1 MSYKAYVTYVKNIRP
16 AENADRLNA
25 CEVFGNTTIIDK
37 TITEDTLILYL
48 PSDGQISVEFGE
60 KNNLFR
66 RKDENGNN
74 VGGFVD
80 PDKRNI
86 AAIRLRGNRS
96 DGLVLPISCLNYCFS
111 HGDASI
117 EFHAG
122 DVIDGLVNGHEIARK
137 YIPKTNHKN
146 HVSGAHNKVKKKK
159 VVIAPLFKE
168 HKDTEQLAYNL
179 NDFKEGDQ
187 IEITLKMHG
196 TSGRTAYLPCLK
208 GYKRTWKDKLLGR
221 EGTPVYEYDYVSGTR
236 RVVLERYDAGFYGS
250 DAFRKIHAEKFKGKL
265 HKGETVYYE
274 IVGFTDAGVPIMST
288 ADNRKLNDKEFIKKY
303 GKETVFSYG
312 CDPDGCKDGELMKFA
327 TNAAGDKL
335 MSFTQL
341 PQSDIYVYRMTMT
354 NEDGDVVEYSP
365 EFMRYRCE
373 QMGVKTVPVM
383 WQGFI
388 PVIENDEALPEEHA
402 ETPGSFIKNIAE
414 KYYDGA
420 DPIGKTHIREG
431 VVVRIVNRPTFTAY
445 KHKNFNFKVLENIIK
460 VNADAPDM
468 EEAQEIVE

>member
-1 MSYKAYVTYVKNIRP
+1 MSYNVYVTKLKNVRP
-16 AENADRLNA
+16 HPHADRLQLA
-25 CEVFGNTTIIDK
+25 DCFGNTVCISLDHS
-37 TITEDTLILYL
+37 EGELGAYL
-48 PSDGQISVEFGE
+48 PTDGQISEEFG
-60 KNNLFR
+60 KANDLFR

-74 VGGFVD
+74 VGGFID
-80 PDKRNI
+80 PVKRNVQC
-86 AAIRLRGNRS
+86 IRLRGEKS
-96 DGLVLPISCLNYCFS
+96 DGLFLPLTCLEPFGDISALKE
-111 HGDASI
+111 GDI
-117 EFHAG
+117 VTVF
-122 DVIDGLVNGHEIARK
+122 NGHEIARK
-137 YIPKTNHKN
+137 YIPKTNHRN

-168 HKDTEQLAYNL
+168 HKDIEQLAYNL

-208 GYKRTWKDKLLGR
+208 GYKRTWKDKLLRR

-250 DAFRKIHAEKFKGKL
+250 DAFRKIHAEKFEGKL
-265 HKGETVYYE
+265 HKNEEIYYE
-274 IVGFTDAGVPIMST
+274 IVGFTDTGVPIMST
-288 ADNRKLNDKEFIKKY
+288 ADNRKLNDKDFIKKY

-312 CDPDGCKDGELMKFA
+312 CDCAEQAWREDRGQDPDKPK
-327 TNAAGDKL
+327 
-335 MSFTQL
+335 
-341 PQSDIYVYRMTMT
+341 SDIYVYRMTMT

-373 QMGVKTVPVM
+373 QMGIKTVPVM

-388 PVIENDEALPEEHA
+388 PVIENDEALPEEYA

-420 DPIGKTHIREG
+420 DPVGKTHIREG

-445 KHKNFNFKVLENIIK
+445 KHKNFNFKVLENIVK

>member
-1 MSYKAYVTYVKNIRP
+1 MSYNVYVTKLKNVRP
-16 AENADRLNA
+16 HPHADRLQLA
-25 CEVFGNTTIIDK
+25 DCFGNTVCISLDHS
-37 TITEDTLILYL
+37 EGELGAYL
-48 PSDGQISVEFGE
+48 PTDGQISEEFG
-60 KNNLFR
+60 KANDLFR

-74 VGGFVD
+74 VGGFID
-80 PDKRNI
+80 PVKRNVQC
-86 AAIRLRGNRS
+86 IRLRGEKS
-96 DGLVLPISCLNYCFS
+96 DGLFLPLTCLEPFGDISALKE
-111 HGDASI
+111 GDI
-117 EFHAG
+117 VTVF
-122 DVIDGLVNGHEIARK
+122 NGHEIARK
-137 YIPKTNHKN
+137 YIPKTNHRN
-146 HVSGAHNKVKKKK
+146 HASGAHNKVKKKK

-168 HKDTEQLAYNL
+168 HKDIEQLAYNL

-208 GYKRTWKDKLLGR
+208 GYKRTWKDKLLRR

-250 DAFRKIHAEKFKGKL
+250 DAFRKIHAEKFEGKL
-265 HKGETVYYE
+265 HKNEEIYYE
-274 IVGFTDAGVPIMST
+274 IVGFTDTGVPIMST
-288 ADNRKLNDKEFIKKY
+288 ADNRKLNDKDFIKKY

-312 CDPDGCKDGELMKFA
+312 CDCAEQAWREDRGQDPDKPK
-327 TNAAGDKL
+327 
-335 MSFTQL
+335 
-341 PQSDIYVYRMTMT
+341 SDIYVYRMTMT

-373 QMGVKTVPVM
+373 QMGIKTVPVM

-388 PVIENDEALPEEHA
+388 PVIENDEALPEEYA

-445 KHKNFNFKVLENIIK
+445 KHKNFNFKVLENIVK
-460 VNADAPDM
+460 VNAGAPDM

>member
-1 MSYKAYVTYVKNIRP
+1 MSYNVYVTKLKNVRP
-16 AENADRLNA
+16 HPHADRLQLA
-25 CEVFGNTTIIDK
+25 DCFGNTVCISLDHS
-37 TITEDTLILYL
+37 EGELGAYL
-48 PSDGQISVEFGE
+48 PTDGQISEEFG
-60 KNNLFR
+60 KANDLFR

-74 VGGFVD
+74 VGGFID
-80 PDKRNI
+80 PVKRNVQC
-86 AAIRLRGNRS
+86 IRLRGEKS
-96 DGLVLPISCLNYCFS
+96 DGLFLPLTCLEPFGDISALKE
-111 HGDASI
+111 GDI
-117 EFHAG
+117 VTVF
-122 DVIDGLVNGHEIARK
+122 NGHEIARK
-137 YIPKTNHKN
+137 YIPKTNHRN
-146 HVSGAHNKVKKKK
+146 HASGAHNKVKKKK

-168 HKDTEQLAYNL
+168 HKDIEQLAYNL

-208 GYKRTWKDKLLGR
+208 GYKRTWKDKLLRR

-250 DAFRKIHAEKFKGKL
+250 DAFRKIHAEKFEGKL
-265 HKGETVYYE
+265 HKNEEIYYE
-274 IVGFTDAGVPIMST
+274 IVGFTDTGVPIMST
-288 ADNRKLNDKEFIKKY
+288 ADNRKLNDKDFIKKY

-312 CDPDGCKDGELMKFA
+312 CDCAEQAWREDRGQDPDKPK
-327 TNAAGDKL
+327 
-335 MSFTQL
+335 
-341 PQSDIYVYRMTMT
+341 SDIYVYRMTMT

-388 PVIENDEALPEEHA
+388 PVIENDEALPEEYA

-445 KHKNFNFKVLENIIK
+445 KHKNFNFKVLENIVK
-460 VNADAPDM
+460 VNAGAPDM

>member
-1 MSYKAYVTYVKNIRP
+1 MSYNVYVTKLKNVRP
-16 AENADRLNA
+16 HPNADRLQLA
-25 CEVFGNTTIIDK
+25 DCFGNTVCISLDHSEGELTV
-37 TITEDTLILYL
+37 YL
-48 PSDGQISVEFGE
+48 PTDGQISEEFG
-60 KNNLFR
+60 KANDLFR
-66 RKDENGNN
+66 RKDENGNQA
-74 VGGFVD
+74 GGFID
-80 PDKRNI
+80 PVKRNVQC
-86 AAIRLRGNRS
+86 IRLRGEKS
-96 DGLVLPISCLNYCFS
+96 DGLVLPLSCLEPF
-111 HGDASI
+111 GDISALK
-117 EFHAG
+117 EG
-122 DVIDGLVNGHEIARK
+122 DIVTVFNGHEIARK
-137 YIPKTNHKN
+137 YIPKTNHRN
-146 HVSGAHNKVKKKK
+146 HVSGANNKTKKKK

-179 NDFKEGDQ
+179 NDFKENDQ

-208 GYKRTWKDKLLGR
+208 GYKRTWKDKLLRR

-250 DAFRKIHAEKFKGKL
+250 DAFRKIHAEKFEGKL

-274 IVGFTDAGVPIMST
+274 IVGFTDTGVPIMST

-365 EFMRYRCE
+365 DFMRYRCE

-383 WQGFI
+383 WRGFI
-388 PVIENDEALPEEHA
+388 PVIENDEALPEEYA

-420 DPIGKTHIREG
+420 DPVGKTHIREG